1 MFEKIRYKKIFE
13 QDIIP
18 LYEDLYR
25 YLLKLGCEP
34 IIAEDMIQEV
44 MQKAWENIRQL
55 EPIEYKRQWLFTVAR
70 NQYYSYTRL
79 VFHKYEYSDGDVN
92 MLDYECSSIEEDVA
106 AILVRQESME
116 VVETALRQLPDKYA
130 ALIRMRY
137 FGELSHQEIAEELSI
152 KPGTVR
158 SMISRGLT
166 KLKPILIAKGIQ
178 KEEAID
184 E

>member
-1 MFEKIRYKKIFE
+1 MFEEIRYKRIFE

-25 YLLKLGCEP
+25 YLLNLGCEP

-55 EPIEYKRQWLFTVAR
+55 APIDYKRQWLFKVAR

-79 VFHKYEYSDGDVN
+79 VFHKYEYSDFDVN
-92 MLDYECSSIEEDVA
+92 MSDYECSSIEEDVA
-106 AILVRQESME
+106 EILLRQESLDA
-116 VVETALRQLPDKYA
+116 VEAALRELPDKYA

-166 KLKPILIAKGIQ
+166 KLKPILLAKGIQ
-178 KEEAID
+178 KEESVD